1 MKLSRGDKPF
11 IDYAKMDLQDATKQ
25 LLFCFSQEELDCRD
39 YYRMEA
45 ALDICDE
52 PERQRRL
59 QGLRRVM
66 AHNFGQQTEEPYV
79 MTESDS
85 DRRRS
90 IKVLN
95 GADISHRYNT
105 GMIILSFFTCCPDHV
120 PMFAKDRLIPC
131 SKVTFACWS
140 MGSPTGCTITP
151 TAVSYWSSSY
161 ASSF

>member
-66 AHNFGQQTEEPYV
+66 AHNFGQQTEEP
-79 MTESDS
+79 
-85 DRRRS
+85 
-90 IKVLN
+90 
-95 GADISHRYNT
+95 
-105 GMIILSFFTCCPDHV
+105 
-120 PMFAKDRLIPC
+120 
-131 SKVTFACWS
+131 
-140 MGSPTGCTITP
+140 
-151 TAVSYWSSSY
+151 
-161 ASSF
+161 